1 MYIIV
6 YAGREQEDSMAAAVA
21 LPISHE
27 AWRPSHNPWLIALT
41 VTLATFMEVLDTS
54 IANVALPHIAGSLGA
69 SSDESTWVL
78 TSYLVSNAIVLPI
91 SAWLATRVGRKRFY
105 KVCVA
110 VFATSSFLCGL
121 APSLGMLIFFRV
133 LQGAGGGGLQPS
145 EQAILAD
152 TFPASKRGM
161 AFAVYGMA
169 VVVAPAIGPTLGGW
183 ITDNYSWRWIFY
195 INVPISVLSLY
206 LTHRLVEDPPYLKEE
221 KIRVKGMR
229 VDYMGLGLVAVGIG
243 FLQIVLDKGQ
253 EADWFSSHWI
263 TLLSVLAVGLLV
275 TWVIWEWRHPNPI
288 VELKL
293 LQNRNFAA
301 ASFFMFILGIV
312 LYGTTVLIP
321 QFLQLLLGYSAMNS
335 GEALA
340 CGGFIMMLTMPIAGI
355 LVSKGDAR
363 IMMACGFAATALSLY
378 YMTTHISLQMDFKT
392 AAMLRVY
399 QTAGL
404 AFIFIPSNTLSYV
417 GVPREKSNQ
426 ISSMINFI
434 RNIGGSI
441 GIALIAAFITRATQQ
456 RQSYMAGH
464 LNHGNPAFRNMVEG
478 LTATLH
484 SQGLSVADATR
495 QAYARVAQLLEQQAA
510 ALAYKDVISALAVL
524 IACLIPM
531 AFIMKRPA
539 AGAAEAPPMH

>member
-1 MYIIV
+1 MYIIA
-6 YAGREQEDSMAAAVA
+6 YAGTEQEDSMAASVA
-21 LPISHE
+21 LPVSHE

-105 KVCVA
+105 MVCVA

-263 TLLSVLAVGLLV
+263 TLLSILAVGLLV

-340 CGGFIMMLTMPIAGI
+340 GGGFIMMLTMPIAGI

-378 YMTTHISLQMDFKT
+378 YMTTHISLQMDFRT

-441 GIALIAAFITRATQQ
+441 GIALIATFITRATQQ

-464 LNHGNPAFRNMVEG
+464 LNHGNPAFRSMVEG

-495 QAYARVAQLLEQQAA
+495 QAYGRIAHLLEQQAA
-510 ALAYKDVISALAVL
+510 ALAYKDVISVLAVL

>member
-1 MYIIV
+1 MYIIA
-6 YAGREQEDSMAAAVA
+6 YAGTEQEDSMAASVA
-21 LPISHE
+21 LPVSHE

-105 KVCVA
+105 MVCVA

-263 TLLSVLAVGLLV
+263 TLLSILAVGLLV

-340 CGGFIMMLTMPIAGI
+340 GGGFIMMLTMPIAGI

-378 YMTTHISLQMDFKT
+378 YMTTHISLQMDFRT
-392 AAMLRVY
+392 AAMLRIY

-441 GIALIAAFITRATQQ
+441 GIALIATFITRATQQ

-464 LNHGNPAFRNMVEG
+464 LNHGNPAFRSMVEG

-495 QAYARVAQLLEQQAA
+495 QAYGRVAQLLEQQAA
-510 ALAYKDVISALAVL
+510 ALAYKDVISVLAVL

>member
-340 CGGFIMMLTMPIAGI
+340 GGGFIMMLTMPIAGI